1 MSYTQILRTQWS
13 LDSKSINFERKTLSF
28 NFQYTG
34 GYLCC
39 SQWSVIRYA
48 EFFSEYL
55 FLYLD
60 KSLLYSNLRTQWSLD
75 SKSINFERKT
85 LSFNFQYT
93 GGYLC
98 SSQWSVI
105 RHAEFFSHYSFLC
118 LDKSVLYSNLRT
130 QWSLDSKSINFG
142 RKTLSF
148 NFQYTGGYLCSSQ
161 WSVIR
166 YAEFFSDY
174 LFLCLDKSV
183 LYSNL
188 RTQWSLDSKSI
199 NFERKT
205 LSLNFQYTGG
215 YLCCS
220 QWSVIRHAEF
230 FSDYLFLC
238 LDKSVLYSN
247 LRTQWSLDSKSI
259 NFGRKTL
266 SFNFQ
271 YTGGY
276 LCCSQWSV
284 IRHAEFFSD
293 YLFLCLDKS
302 LLYSNLRT
310 QWSLDSKSINFER
323 KTLSFNFQ
331 YTGGYLCCSQWSVI
345 RHAEFFSHYSF
356 LCLDKSVW
364 YSNLRTQWSLD
375 SQSINFERKTLSFN
389 FQYTGGYL
397 CCSQWSV
404 IRYAEFFSEYLFL
417 YLDKSLLYS
426 NLRTQWSL
434 DSKSINFER
443 KTLSFN
449 FQYTGG
455 YLCCSQWSVIRHAE
469 FFSDYLFLCL
479 DKSVLYSNL
488 RTQWSLDSKSINF
501 ERKTLS
507 FNFQYTGGYLCCSQ
521 WSVIRYAE
529 FFSEYLFLYLDKS
542 LLYSNLRTQWSL
554 DSKSI
559 NFERKTLSFNFQYT
573 GGYLCCSQWSVIR
586 HAEFFS
592 HYSFLCLD
600 KSVLYS
606 NLRTQWS
613 LDSKSIN
620 FGRKTLSFNFQYTGG
635 YLCSS
640 QWSVIR
646 HAEFFS
652 DYLFLC
658 LDKSVLYSNLRT
670 QWSLDSKS
678 INFERKTLSFNF
690 QYTGGYLCCSQW
702 SVIRHAEFF
711 SDYLFLC
718 LDKSVSYSNLR
729 TQWSLDS

>member
-1 MSYTQILRTQWS
+1 M
-13 LDSKSINFERKTLSF
+13 
-28 NFQYTG
+28 
-34 GYLCC
+34 
-39 SQWSVIRYA
+39 
-48 EFFSEYL
+48 
-55 FLYLD
+55 
-60 KSLLYSNLRTQWSLD
+60 
-75 SKSINFERKT
+75 
-85 LSFNFQYT
+85 
-93 GGYLC
+93 
-98 SSQWSVI
+98 I
-105 RHAEFFSHYSFLC
+105 RH
-118 LDKSVLYSNLRT
+118 
-130 QWSLDSKSINFG
+130 
-142 RKTLSF
+142 
-148 NFQYTGGYLCSSQ
+148 
-161 WSVIR
+161 
-166 YAEFFSDY
+166 AEFFSDY

-205 LSLNFQYTGG
+205 LSFNFQYTGG

-302 LLYSNLRT
+302 VLYSNLRT

-331 YTGGYLCCSQWSVI
+331 YTGGYLCS
-345 RHAEFFSHYSF
+345 
-356 LCLDKSVW
+356 
-364 YSNLRTQWSLD
+364 
-375 SQSINFERKTLSFN
+375 
-389 FQYTGGYL
+389 
-397 CCSQWSV
+397 
-404 IRYAEFFSEYLFL
+404 
-417 YLDKSLLYS
+417 
-426 NLRTQWSL
+426 
-434 DSKSINFER
+434 
-443 KTLSFN
+443 
-449 FQYTGG
+449 
-455 YLCCSQWSVIRHAE
+455 SQWSVIRHAE

-501 ERKTLS
+501 
-507 FNFQYTGGYLCCSQ
+507 G
-521 WSVIRYAE
+521 
-529 FFSEYLFLYLDKS
+529 
-542 LLYSNLRTQWSL
+542 
-554 DSKSI
+554 
-559 NFERKTLSFNFQYT
+559 RKTLSFNFQYT

-592 HYSFLCLD
+592 DYLFLCLD

-670 QWSLDSKS
+670 QWSLDSKVS
-678 INFERKTLSFNF
+678 ILK
-690 QYTGGYLCCSQW
+690 G
-702 SVIRHAEFF
+702 
-711 SDYLFLC
+711 
-718 LDKSVSYSNLR
+718 KP
-729 TQWSLDS
+729 